1 MKNISI
7 HTGILNVIKR
17 EQTSVNGNPR
27 YCIFIDGVTCYTAP
41 DSTLGYSITNY
52 DGKNVSC
59 EIGTYYGKP
68 TIQNVKGL

>member
-7 HTGILNVIKR
+7 HSGVLNIIKR
-17 EQTSVNGNPR
+17 EKSSLNGNPR
-27 YCIFIDGVTCYTAP
+27 YCVFIDGVTCYTMP

-52 DGKNVSC
+52 DGKMITC

-68 TIQNVKGL
+68 TIKNVKVI